1 MKAVLVLSWLA
12 FAAPCAVAAEFG
24 ETLRPGARIAF
35 LGLGFIDSSTE
46 GAYNGVRADETQ
58 RRAMLEDLIRTR
70 FTDEGFQLVA
80 LDPVAEDLANT
91 LNPADCAGCD
101 VRFGARLGTDYVLV
115 GEVQKVSNLIL
126 SMNLV
131 LRDTATGQMIRGQ
144 SVDIRSN
151 TDESWQRGMNYI
163 LKNHYFK
170 P

>member
-1 MKAVLVLSWLA
+1 MKAALVLSWLA
-12 FAAPCAVAAEFG
+12 LAAPFAAAAEFG
-24 ETLRPGARIAF
+24 EKLRPGATVAF

-46 GAYNGVRADETQ
+46 GAYNGVRPDEMQ
-58 RRAMLEDLIRTR
+58 RRVMLEDQVRAR
-70 FTDEGFQLVA
+70 FADEGFDLVP

-101 VRFGARLGTDYVLV
+101 VRFGVRLDADYVLV

-131 LRDTATGQMIRGQ
+131 LRDTASGQMIRGK

-163 LKNHYFK
+163 LKTHYFN

>member
-1 MKAVLVLSWLA
+1 MKSVLVLSWLML
-12 FAAPCAVAAEFG
+12 AAHVAAAAEFG
-24 ETLRPGARIAF
+24 EKLRPGARIAF

-46 GAYNGVRADETQ
+46 GAYNGVRADETL
-58 RRAMLEDLIRTR
+58 RREMLETLVRTR
-70 FTDEGFQLVA
+70 FADEGFALVP
-80 LDPVAEDLANT
+80 LDPVEKDLANT

-101 VRFGARLGTDYVLV
+101 VRFGARLGADYVLV
-115 GEVQKVSNLIL
+115 GEIQKVSNLIL